1 MIDVLLATYRPDAEW
16 VHAQIDSIRAQTDV
30 GVNLICREDVE
41 GLGARENFSALLG
54 ESTADYVAFADQ
66 DDVWLPAK
74 LAKCLAK
81 LLELGSQY
89 GRETPLL
96 VFCDGYVTDETL
108 KQCPGTV
115 ISRQKV
121 NVAKGLA
128 FSRLLMQNFIP
139 GNAMLFNAALRE
151 KAGPVPEE
159 AIMHD
164 SWLALVAAA
173 FGHIAFVNEP
183 LYCYRQHGVNALG
196 ATTADARPTAPS
208 TANPTTRVRLRSGLG
223 IYRSPPQST
232 RMLSRIISS
241 DRLSNRNGIST
252 RSKRLETISTQR
264 IGFSS
269 AILALTVLNCE
280 RMPNV

>member
-1 MIDVLLATYRPDAEW
+1 MIDILLATYRPDAEW

-66 DDVWLPAK
+66 DDVWRPDK

-81 LLELGSQY
+81 LLELESQY

-196 ATTADARPTAPS
+196 ATTADARHA
-208 TANPTTRVRLRSGLG
+208 VRRGREG
-223 IYRSPPQST
+223 AGAFR
-232 RMLSRIISS
+232 
-241 DRLSNRNGIST
+241 
-252 RSKRLETISTQR
+252 KRLQTNVLQAHAFVERFGSESPAGARALAQLYEMSFFQR
-264 IGFSS
+264 RRAVLKNRLFKQGLLRN
-269 AILALTVLNCE
+269 LALLAFV
-280 RMPNV
+280 